1 MSISEMDTCSGQDK
15 EQDKTLHYSAGHFI
29 AGQQNMVKDST
40 VQCRA
45 VRFRREGQRRECVRK
60 GGSDREENM

>member
-40 VQCRA
+40 VQYSA
-45 VRFRREGQRRECVRK
+45 AQYGL
-60 GGSDREENM
+60 GGRDREENA